1 MKISTVLLTLSIIT
15 SGALAT
21 SSADAPANKVANA
34 AMLIINAPGSVLGI
48 AVIDVKA
55 TILKVDKDSRTITL
69 KKEDGE
75 IISMVAPE
83 TVRNFDQIEAGD
95 AVHSQYE
102 ASISFQVVKDG
113 STEVGQV
120 VKATAARA
128 ELGDKPGAVL
138 TRAVAMRANVIKVDP
153 ENKKIT
159 IKGEAKTYTLDVEN
173 PEHFKV
179 VKEGDQI
186 DAMITESVA
195 ISVTD
200 AKK

>member
-15 SGALAT
+15 SSALAT
-21 SSADAPANKVANA
+21 SNVDVAENKAPNA
-34 AMLIINAPGSVLGI
+34 EMVILNAPGAVLGI
-48 AVIDVKA
+48 ALIDVKA

-75 IISMVAPE
+75 VISMVAPD
-83 TVRNFDQIEAGD
+83 TVRNFDQIEVGD

-102 ASISFQVVKDG
+102 ASISFQLIKDG
-113 STEVGQV
+113 STVVGQA

-128 ELGDKPGAVL
+128 ELGEKPGALL
-138 TRAVAMRANVIKVDP
+138 TRAVLMRANVIKVDQ

-159 IKGEAKTYTLDVEN
+159 IKGEKKTYTLDVEN

-195 ISVTD
+195 ISVTK
-200 AKK
+200 AIK

>member
-1 MKISTVLLTLSIIT
+1 MKISTVLLTLSMLT
-15 SGALAT
+15 SGTLAT
-21 SSADAPANKVANA
+21 SDTDVPENKVANA
-34 AMLIINAPGSVLGI
+34 EMLIINAPGSVLGI
-48 AVIDVKA
+48 AVIEVKA
-55 TILKVDKDSRTITL
+55 TIQKVDKDSRTITL

-83 TVRNFDQIEAGD
+83 TVRNFDQIEVGD
-95 AVHSQYE
+95 AVHSKYQ

-113 STEVGQV
+113 STEVGQAV
-120 VKATAARA
+120 VKAAVRA
-128 ELGDKPGAVL
+128 ELGDKPAAMV
-138 TRAVAMRANVIKVDP
+138 TRAVAMRANVTKIDS

-159 IKGEAKTYTLDVEN
+159 IQGQTKTYTLDVEN

-179 VKEGDQI
+179 VKVGDQI

-195 ISVTD
+195 ISVTE